1 MPSLTFVLPHWLYWA
16 GLIVFPIVAMVMV
29 RRQAGRRVDGY
40 STGIAYLV
48 WVTGGILGLHRF
60 YLRSM
65 LGLLYLPLFVFI
77 LYANAEQRAAREVLS
92 ESTNRVEQAQST
104 LTREGS
110 RLPELEASLD
120 GLRGDVAAAEQGSIA
135 ARSAQ
140 RKLDRA
146 ETRIASARD
155 RLARAEA
162 DLEEAGPLVEE
173 SRATRSFWNWAAF
186 SGFMLILAFMAFDAV
201 RIPALRRQAERKL
214 AEESAAEL
222 QAEAMVDAS
231 LAAVDIAELKA
242 DHEHITSGWTGWI
255 DRLSYYTGEYVAY
268 WSVIAVFVY
277 YYEVVARYVF
287 NSPTNWAH
295 EGMFLM
301 FGMQYLIAGAYAML
315 TESHVRVDVFYATM
329 SVRRKALVNILT
341 TVFFF
346 IFAGTLLVTGWIFAV
361 DATRV
366 RETSFTEWQIVYW
379 PFKWAIFVGA
389 LLLLLQ
395 GIAKLAADIR
405 TLIAGAEPTAAPGA

>member
-60 YLRSM
+60 YLKSM
-65 LGLLYLPLFVFI
+65 LGLLYLPLFIFI

-92 ESTNRVEQAQST
+92 DSTNRVEQAQST

-110 RLPELEASLD
+110 RLPELEASLGD
-120 GLRGDVAAAEQGSIA
+120 LRAAVAAAEEGSIG
-135 ARSAQ
+135 ARTAQ

-146 ETRIASARD
+146 ETRIVSARD

-186 SGFMLILAFMAFDAV
+186 SGFILILAFMAFDAV

-222 QAEAMVDAS
+222 ETEAMVEAS

-346 IFAGTLLVTGWIFAV
+346 IFAGTLLVTGWIFAA

-405 TLIAGAEPTAAPGA
+405 TLIAGAEPVAAPGA